1 MGIDKLSLEVSNA
14 DSWLDLAKLVS
25 RERQKVTRCGL
36 ELAGA
41 EKTRDIFTNQGT
53 RQNF

>member
-1 MGIDKLSLEVSNA
+1 MRTDKLSLDVMNVT
-14 DSWLDLAKLVS
+14 SWLDLAKLIS
-25 RERQKVTRCGL
+25 REQRQVTRNGE

-41 EKTRDIFTNQGT
+41 EKTRDIFANQPP